1 MKGLFQGRKKRWRRG
16 ISFVVVLA
24 VLFSLLPT
32 DLTLFKL
39 PVDVGKSAQAA
50 GFTVKNSRTLLP
62 VGSEYVMQSQSE
74 SLYIDGGTAA
84 NYQWEISAPDSTD
97 PGAKA
102 TIALKGA
109 TDGKYKG
116 KTATIQAKGLG
127 PWGVRVQGLDDMD
140 VPIDGEK
147 YEFQVNVQTF
157 ILGPLEPVKDATSGK
172 VLAEMTYPHK
182 SDVDKP
188 DGKKALFLRPGQEL
202 VISNRDDDSEA
213 GRTQH
218 RQEMNLLFASGTG
231 SDTYV
236 AEWTSG
242 NESILKVN
250 DTDGRENRF
259 EREWTIQAVG
269 VGHTTLTVEV
279 TQVTG
284 TRESLGV
291 DTIEVYVNP
300 SMRAGSLTADDV
312 EASGESGIQLKS
324 GDAVIIDNL
333 TESVGEASGPQTK
346 VDWVVWQRRSGDSY
360 MVSEGYNN
368 GETTHIGTG
377 YDERD
382 ANFRTFNSVSG
393 INSYEFRARP
403 GVYYV
408 AFFPSGIY
416 SNEQKEDKI
425 GTIIDDIPPEIGFR
439 FKIKVPSKWRTHD
452 VTLDVGGT
460 YNLADGLGISAQA
473 LQDDFKIEKVSETSS
488 GVVTGPFENI
498 SKNECVLRAND
509 EKEGN
514 AVYRITRIANNHD
527 LEGVPKWDSTDPDA
541 VSIQVTVYVKESF
554 RISTS
559 TLKIPVSDKRE
570 NALWGVFGSGNDPQN
585 PIYDWDVAFKNE
597 TNLNPRDYL
606 SIPKPGDKDYD
617 RTSKYLAYYEALKVT
632 PSQNPLILTLSWT
645 DENGIT
651 QLASCEI
658 DIVDTATDITIVS
671 PTDDPIKMEKGEDVP
686 ITITTKGGSV
696 SNIEWIS
703 SDDKVFDLL
712 NDEDKGKPQRIIHAN
727 ETGEATLLLM
737 NPDTHLTVSRKI
749 IVIERMETIKI
760 KAGPQMKSTT
770 YNNQPAGEVGLKEG
784 YLDLSYDY
792 TPNTATETDVVWSIN
807 EAKPAGIAS
816 IDSKT
821 GKLSFTGLD
830 GWVKVRVEAAD
841 NAKRI
846 EPLYDELWIH
856 IASTPMT
863 AVALAEEEIWV
874 IRGER
879 RTVKYTITPQDAYD
893 AENLVAKAGDD
904 GKYVSAKVNFRDSLI
919 EITGSAATP
928 VNSLTTVTVSCTT
941 LGTTVES
948 KTIKVHVTE
957 PLTSIAFDQEEY
969 TVQVGKTIDVGLIY
983 APSENVDKSNVK
995 MVTENPKIATLT
1007 EKLENAVVIGASVTG
1022 VSVGDVTI
1030 HVMATE
1036 LGIDGMKSCVVHVI
1050 EPIVVAGDFA
1060 VDPEKKTIKEGE
1072 TFEIMPIFTPANPTD
1087 QTVEYTS
1094 SDESVATVSPDGIV
1108 KGVAVSE
1115 VPVMITCT
1123 YVPTGKVAICMVTVE
1138 SRVKLKLNPTKKT
1151 IVKGRSFTITK
1162 TITPSKFKNT
1172 PVQWKSS
1179 NSKIATVSQAGKVK
1193 TKKTGTCIITCYLVN
1208 YNVKATCTVKVTKVK
1223 TTLKL
1228 NKSSIRINIGQTY
1241 KLKSTVT
1248 SNDTVKPS
1256 VRYTSR
1262 NKKIASVGSKTG
1274 KIKGKK
1280 VGSTVITA
1288 RTTDSARA
1296 TARCRVT
1303 VIRRATSLDL
1313 NKHYAICYIGGT
1325 IKLKAAVKPNT
1336 TTIKKLQ
1343 WSTSDNTIASVDQN
1357 GKVSGL
1363 MEGDI
1368 YITVKTTDGSNLSDR
1383 CYVRVMDAI
1392 PASSIT
1398 IAQTKLTMK
1407 KGDTADLTY
1416 QLLPTNTT
1424 DTVTMATD
1432 NKRVARVTDDG
1443 RITAVGTGAA
1453 TITIMTTSGTTTTVE
1468 VHVVD
1473 LNKSS
1478 LRIRQYDTETLL
1490 VTGADETVTWYSE
1503 NNRIASVENGTVTG
1517 RGVGTTY
1524 VYAYIDGCKLSCR
1537 VQIVSVN
1544 NMQR

>member
-1 MKGLFQGRKKRWRRG
+1 M
-16 ISFVVVLA
+16 
-24 VLFSLLPT
+24 
-32 DLTLFKL
+32 
-39 PVDVGKSAQAA
+39 DVGKSAQAA
-50 GFTVKNSRTLLP
+50 DGFKVVNRVMKDVGNEYPMQNQTEVFTAQGAAFTNYMWTTYDPAAPTPDPDGNIPSTTGTPAFVFNSATNGPQVTIKANSLGSLGLTLTAWNGVGAEGKRIGEISVSFLVRVESIILAPLEVKKDGKRVGFTDFPSKTK
-62 VGSEYVMQSQSE
+62 SEKM
-74 SLYIDGGTAA
+74 
-84 NYQWEISAPDSTD
+84 
-97 PGAKA
+97 
-102 TIALKGA
+102 
-109 TDGKYKG
+109 
-116 KTATIQAKGLG
+116 
-127 PWGVRVQGLDDMD
+127 
-140 VPIDGEK
+140 
-147 YEFQVNVQTF
+147 
-157 ILGPLEPVKDATSGK
+157 
-172 VLAEMTYPHK
+172 
-182 SDVDKP
+182 
-188 DGKKALFLRPGQEL
+188 ALFLNQGVDL
-202 VISNRDDDSEA
+202 SIDDKSQTNEQDVTKI
-213 GRTQH
+213 R
-218 RQEMNLLFASGTG
+218 LLYASGQGDSKYTMRWS
-231 SDTYV
+231 SDNPDVLSY
-236 AEWTSG
+236 
-242 NESILKVN
+242 N
-250 DTDGRENRF
+250 DTTYKVKAE
-259 EREWTIQAVG
+259 G
-269 VGHTTLTVEV
+269 VGHTKLNVSIIETATNTE
-279 TQVTG
+279 T
-284 TRESLGV
+284 EKHSL
-291 DTIEVYVNP
+291 DVYVSPQMAIGKKSNQTM
-300 SMRAGSLTADDV
+300 SSSELESAGTVDLKNGQYVS
-312 EASGESGIQLKS
+312 IQNLKE
-324 GDAVIIDNL
+324 DAVPAGAERKI
-333 TESVGEASGPQTK
+333 
-346 VDWVVWQRRSGDSY
+346 DWVVYEEVAGSY
-360 MVSEGYNN
+360 KMVSEYYYN
-368 GETTHIGTG
+368 GGRVFHTG
-377 YDERD
+377 KDYDEND
-382 ANFRTFNSVSG
+382 ANFRTYDSAETAQA
-393 INSYEFRARP
+393 YEFHGRP
-403 GVYYV
+403 GIYHVI
-408 AFFPSGIY
+408 FLPSGIY
-416 SNEQKEDKI
+416 SNDEENPEIKDIIEDMAQ
-425 GTIIDDIPPEIGFR
+425 GIGFR
-439 FKIKVPSKWRTHD
+439 FTIKVASKWEDHE
-452 VTLDVGGT
+452 VTLNVGGS
-460 YNLADGLGISAQA
+460 YDLVDAMGISAEA
-473 LQDDFKIEKVSETSS
+473 FKKEFTITKITDESQSNGHGITEPSYIVEKSSERDSL
-488 GVVTGPFENI
+488 
-498 SKNECVLRAND
+498 LRAD
-509 EKEGN
+509 KGTEGK
-514 AVYRITRIANNHD
+514 AVYKVTHTDRDAS
-527 LEGVPKWDSTDPDA
+527 LPALYGVPDPVDKTLTPGTEA
-541 VSIQVTVYVKESF
+541 YNKDVERASIYITIYVKETFHLNYSSIQLFTGKTYTRLFKSEFGTGAPPTGSKF
-554 RISTS
+554 RWDCTS
-559 TLKIPVSDKRE
+559 SDGSLNWKDYLTLPEGYDKNSDEDVLETLTVGNKTTPRGKTLK
-570 NALWGVFGSGNDPQN
+570 
-585 PIYDWDVAFKNE
+585 
-597 TNLNPRDYL
+597 
-606 SIPKPGDKDYD
+606 
-617 RTSKYLAYYEALKVT
+617 
-632 PSQNPLILTLSWT
+632 LTLYWT
-645 DENGIT
+645 YEGIT
-651 QLASCEI
+651 QTASCEI
-658 DIVDTATDITIVS
+658 EIVETATKVTITD
-671 PTDDPIKMEKGEDVP
+671 PAEHNPIKMEPGDTMNVR
-686 ITITTKGGSV
+686 ISTTGGSPKT
-696 SNIEWIS
+696 IRWIS
-703 SDDKVFDLL
+703 SNEEVFKIHDGEDEVQYDNERTIEAVKPGRATLVLL
-712 NDEDKGKPQRIIHAN
+712 NGDNPAIMETCEVVVVQRITGIKITGDKN
-727 ETGEATLLLM
+727 LKSTGEGTAE
-737 NPDTHLTVSRKI
+737 VSLG
-749 IVIERMETIKI
+749 
-760 KAGPQMKSTT
+760 AGYVQL
-770 YNNQPAGEVGLKEG
+770 YA
-784 YLDLSYDY
+784 DLEPKD
-792 TPNTATETDVVWSIN
+792 ATETDVIWSI
-807 EAKPAGIAS
+807 KDSVPGGIAT
-816 IDSKT
+816 IDAKT
-821 GKLSFTGLD
+821 GKLTFNGLE
-830 GWVKVRVEAAD
+830 GKVIVQAEPAD
-841 NAKRI
+841 NSQRDAGKRI
-846 EPLYDELWIH
+846 DAATLEIS
-856 IASTPMT
+856 IKATPVT
-863 AVALAEEEIWV
+863 ALSVAESEIWV
-874 IRGER
+874 IRGQTREIE
-879 RTVKYTITPQDAYD
+879 YTITPKDAYD
-893 AENLVAKAGDD
+893 AENIVVKAGDD
-904 GKYVSAKVNFRDSLI
+904 GKFATAAIDHDKFLVK
-919 EITGSAATP
+919 ITGVAATA
-928 VNSLTTVTVSCTT
+928 VNSLTTVTVSCST
-941 LGTTVES
+941 LGTKVEPV
-948 KTIKVHVTE
+948 TIKVHVTE